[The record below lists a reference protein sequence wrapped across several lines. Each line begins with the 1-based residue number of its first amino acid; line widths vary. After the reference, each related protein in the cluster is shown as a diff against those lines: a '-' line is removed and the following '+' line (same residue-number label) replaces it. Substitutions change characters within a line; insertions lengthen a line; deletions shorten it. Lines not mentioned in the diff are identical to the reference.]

1 MTLTKG
7 RINRTG
13 RIVLADAALN
23 VWEED
28 IPQVQEAREQW
39 GRNFKHQVFKRII
52 QKLNRLGWKCVI
64 PEEKITNYSLS
75 FARNYRYCTKGDLK
89 ADLGLQG
96 RHIEIRFFQSVNTPT
111 RPDHEGRYEHNKEA
125 IMPYLLKLEMERT
138 RRQITNYLCN
148 VFTGY
153 VVQERDPEM
162 GFLGVTALEWIQNH
176 IRKCWHYNKDIDR
189 RLGED
194 RPGNN
199 RSADKLT
206 VTHGKKVWITDY
218 KGRIRTGTAYYNI
231 NNMWWVI
238 TGKYERFNQASF
250 KIFVNQPKDLR
261 TKLNH
266 ERKERRL
273 TELLTKSIESMDFE
287 KCVILRNILHPDHP
301 SSKSSPK
308 K

>member
-1 MTLTKG
+1 MALTKG

-13 RIVLADAALN
+13 RIVLGDAELN

-28 IPQVQEAREQW
+28 TPKVGAAWEQW
-39 GRNFKHQVFKRII
+39 ERNFKHQVFKRII

-64 PEEKITNYSLS
+64 PEEKLTNYSLS

-96 RHIEIRFFQSVNTPT
+96 RHIEIKFFQSVNTPT

-153 VVQERDPEM
+153 IVQERDPEM

-176 IRKCWHYNKDIDR
+176 TRKCWHFKKDIGR
-189 RLGED
+189 RSGED
-194 RPGNN
+194 IPGNN
-199 RSADKLT
+199 RSADNLT
-206 VTHGKKVWITDY
+206 VKHGKKVWITDY
-218 KGRIRTGTAYYNI
+218 NGRIRTGIAYYNI

-238 TGKYERFNQASF
+238 TGKYERFNKSSF
-250 KIFVNQPKDLR
+250 QIFVKQPKDLR
-261 TKLNH
+261 AKLNH
-266 ERKERRL
+266 KLRAMRL
-273 TELLTKSIESMDFE
+273 NQLLKQSIEDMNFE
-287 KCVILRNILHPDHP
+287 KAAILRDILYPDYKLKQQ
-301 SSKSSPK
+301 S
-308 K
+308 